1 MAGLIPE
8 SATRL
13 QAVAFVRDAELA
25 AIGRDRIIRAQAE
38 QLAENALRKLL
49 SDCIETKGGYMGYAG
64 QTLRLDVYV
73 IAPHELHKM
82 LADARTQGEHD
93 ALRWARDS
101 ER

>member
-38 QLAENALRKLL
+38 QLAENALRK
-49 SDCIETKGGYMGYAG
+49 
-64 QTLRLDVYV
+64 
-73 IAPHELHKM
+73 
-82 LADARTQGEHD
+82 
-93 ALRWARDS
+93 
-101 ER
+101 